1 MASTGI
7 AASDVDVWGNAMAA
21 AIGFASMEQEASIF
35 AFFSQFETNIF
46 YEGQVGGSGA
56 RDTSY
61 SFVVM
66 STWIAP
72 GLAARA
78 TTCFDGRDQR
88 FGTCGLP
95 LAYPRP
101 IQTGRTGTYLPAGA
115 GNT

>member
-61 SFVVM
+61 SFYNHVQM
-66 STWIAP
+66 DFTRLGCP
-72 GLAARA
+72 RH
-78 TTCFDGRDQR
+78 DR
-88 FGTCGLP
+88 F
-95 LAYPRP
+95 
-101 IQTGRTGTYLPAGA
+101 
-115 GNT
+115 